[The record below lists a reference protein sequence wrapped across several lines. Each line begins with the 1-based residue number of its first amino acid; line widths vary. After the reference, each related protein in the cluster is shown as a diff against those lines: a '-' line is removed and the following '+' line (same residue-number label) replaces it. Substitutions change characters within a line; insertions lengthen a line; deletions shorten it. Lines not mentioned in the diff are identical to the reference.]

1 MQRPFHR
8 MARRQIRAA
17 CVGFVLVLSAC
28 GSGNPIGEGE
38 KIYSKRCYSCHGAV
52 GLGDGPTARLM
63 RIKPANLQQAVRE
76 KPKVAI
82 LETIARGRKV
92 MPAFGHSL
100 TEAQREAVY
109 QYLHTLPGK
118 KAPVSRGL
126 DPTGAQGLR

>member
-38 KIYSKRCYSCHGAV
+38 KIYSKRCYSCHGETGA
-52 GLGDGPTARLM
+52 GDGPTARLM
-63 RIKPANLQQAVRE
+63 GIKPANLQVAIRE
-76 KPKVAI
+76 KSKGE
-82 LETIARGRKV
+82 LLGTIIRGRQA

-100 TEAQREAVY
+100 TMAQREAVY